1 MILRWLSF
9 AVLAALLSRAAGAPD
24 YPTRAIRAIIP
35 FAAGGVTDIVARIVL
50 DRLASDLGQSIVIE
64 NRPNAGGTTAVMSAA
79 RSEPDGYTLLL
90 ADPYGTLPAA
100 VTLYPHLGNDLIKN
114 LEPVAL
120 LGTTAAALF
129 VSNELKVSTLQ
140 QFLAD
145 AKARPGKLSFGSTGF
160 GTPGHLN
167 VELFK
172 RQFGIEAAHVPYR
185 VITQGV
191 TDLITGQIQ
200 FWIGPIPAFLGQVQG
215 KQLRA
220 LAVANDSR
228 WPDLPEVPTVK
239 ETGLGEYN
247 ASSSYALFAPR
258 GTPGPVIARLLAGV
272 RAVMDAPDIKQRLR
286 IAGVEPRIAPAE
298 EVAEILQ
305 SRTAQWREV
314 IQAAGITLESK

>member
-9 AVLAALLSRAAGAPD
+9 AVLAALLSRAAGAQD

-191 TDLITGQIQ
+191 TDLIPGQIQ

>member
-9 AVLAALLSRAAGAPD
+9 AVLAALLSRAAGAQD